1 MITSLKK
8 KNNLAAM
15 IRGKAIEE
23 AIRFSYAF
31 HRDQFSIPAAQNY
44 ANDMYYLRTKK
55 LPPTVV
61 KNNALPINNLVI
73 LCYFLYVFHF
83 CVCRLLRMYPGEIVV
98 VPVIDRNSTNSW

>member
-31 HRDQFSIPAAQNY
+31 HRDQFSIQSQNY
-44 ANDMYYLRTKK
+44 ANDIYYLRTKK
-55 LPPTVV
+55 LPTTIV
-61 KNNALPINNLVI
+61 KNNALPINSLVRTGI
-73 LCYFLYVFHF
+73 KAFTFLKVKKLKDITSYKFKKFRHV
-83 CVCRLLRMYPGEIVV
+83 Y
-98 VPVIDRNSTNSW
+98 